1 MSRSRS
7 SASPLK
13 RERYHHGDLR
23 RSLVQ
28 AGREVLAERGVD
40 ALSLREVARR
50 AKVSQA
56 APYHHFAN
64 KAELVS
70 AIAQQG
76 FGDFAGA
83 LRAGAETMGDGTLP
97 RLAGMGL
104 AFVRFAVANPELFR
118 LLFRPELRGGTRA
131 GAAAEGM
138 EPAGSA
144 AYQVFLDAVTAAV
157 EEGSVQGSVEDVA
170 VSALSIVHGLSNL
183 LVDGPVDL
191 RQRPPDTLA
200 RVVISALGAG
210 IARQPP
216 SRSPRFARSPTG
228 GGQAG

>member
-1 MSRSRS
+1 MSRSKS
-7 SASPLK
+7 TALPPK

-28 AGREVLAERGVD
+28 AGRQVLAERGVD
-40 ALSLREVARR
+40 ALTLREVARQ

-64 KAELVS
+64 KADLVS
-70 AIAQQG
+70 AITEQG
-76 FGDFAGA
+76 FEDFARA
-83 LRAGAETMGDGTLP
+83 LRAGAETAGGGALQ

-104 AFVRFAVANPELFR
+104 AYVRFAVANPELFR
-118 LLFRPELRGGTRA
+118 LLFRPALRGGRRE
-131 GAAAEGM
+131 GAAAEAM
-138 EPAGSA
+138 ERAGAA

-170 VSALSIVHGLSNL
+170 VAALSAVHGLSTL

-191 RQRPPDTLA
+191 SQRSPNTLA
-200 RVVISALGAG
+200 RVVVSALGGG
-210 IARQPP
+210 IT
-216 SRSPRFARSPTG
+216 SRPIS
-228 GGQAG
+228 